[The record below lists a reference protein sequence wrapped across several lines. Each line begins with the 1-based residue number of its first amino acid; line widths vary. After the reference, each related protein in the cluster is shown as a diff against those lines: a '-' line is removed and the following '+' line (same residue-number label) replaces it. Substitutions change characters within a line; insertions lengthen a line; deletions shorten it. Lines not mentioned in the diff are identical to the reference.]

1 MRIVR
6 LCKATR
12 IPEPMEDVLVVFA
25 SSLAGLSK
33 AEIEMVCHE
42 DAEALARVLRDTAPL
57 KTLRILQ
64 DKLAEI

>member
-6 LCKATR
+6 LCKATG
-12 IPEPMEDVLVVFA
+12 IPEPLEDVLVVFA

-42 DAEALARVLRDTAPL
+42 DAEARDTAPL